1 MFGMYGFIFVKE
13 SGFTTGSF
21 VLPFFCG
28 RKPKRLEQ
36 KERLGLIA
44 NELATNEQIRDPEV
58 RVIAAN
64 GEQLGVMPVQRAQ
77 RLADEAELDLVKI
90 SPKANPPV
98 CKIMDYGKFRF
109 EQGKKQKEARK
120 NQKMVEL
127 KEMRLSS
134 TIDRHD
140 MEVKAKNVLKFLNA
154 GDKVKISIRFRGR
167 QLAHTDQGRLVMQ
180 EFLELL
186 GDAAAVERNAKMEGR
201 SMFMILTPRNN

>member
-1 MFGMYGFIFVKE
+1 MYC
-13 SGFTTGSF
+13 
-21 VLPFFCG
+21 PFFCG

>member
-1 MFGMYGFIFVKE
+1 M
-13 SGFTTGSF
+13 
-21 VLPFFCG
+21 
-28 RKPKRLEQ
+28 
-36 KERLGLIA
+36 GLIA